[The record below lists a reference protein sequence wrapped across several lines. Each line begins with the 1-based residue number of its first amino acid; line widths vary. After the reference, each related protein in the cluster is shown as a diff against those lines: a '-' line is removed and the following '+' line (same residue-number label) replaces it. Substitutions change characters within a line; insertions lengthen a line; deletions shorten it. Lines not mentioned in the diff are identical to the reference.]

1 MKMRLDSL
9 WHSRADLPL
18 WFEYAAISGHPGT
31 PSLPPGLI
39 HVLPNIDGCIEYEHP
54 QRHNESKSKL
64 DNSLMKSKNWH
75 NISTVKAKT
84 IVSKNEYYF
93 YAHYNIIF
101 PLDNFFSFCP
111 VAVIKTL
118 TKTTLRKESL
128 FSLEFTDG
136 AHHREGVTA
145 QELEVTS
152 RITST
157 V

>member
-1 MKMRLDSL
+1 
-9 WHSRADLPL
+9 
-18 WFEYAAISGHPGT
+18 
-31 PSLPPGLI
+31 
-39 HVLPNIDGCIEYEHP
+39 
-54 QRHNESKSKL
+54 
-64 DNSLMKSKNWH
+64 MKSKNWH

-101 PLDNFFSFCP
+101 SLDNFFP
-111 VAVIKTL
+111 VSVL
-118 TKTTLRKESL
+118 GKESL

-136 AHHREGVTA
+136 AHPHEGVTA

-152 RITST
+152 RVTST